1 MKVCEPVDLSRSTFA
16 LSMHDVGMANT
27 FEMLDTNCTALKED
41 GETGMDASVWEEIQT
56 RRDRTF
62 GTDP

>member
-1 MKVCEPVDLSRSTFA
+1 MMKE
-16 LSMHDVGMANT
+16 
-27 FEMLDTNCTALKED
+27 KED
-41 GETGMDASVWEEIQT
+41 GETGIDASVWEEIQT